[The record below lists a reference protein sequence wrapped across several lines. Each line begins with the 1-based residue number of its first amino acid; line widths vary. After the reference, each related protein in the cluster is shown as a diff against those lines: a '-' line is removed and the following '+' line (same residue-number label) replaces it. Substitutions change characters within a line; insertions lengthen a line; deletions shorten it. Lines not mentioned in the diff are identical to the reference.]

1 MDFLKKLGSVLSHN
15 MGYTIILAVAIL
27 LFAIY
32 SDGLVYG
39 LITAASALVAYIC
52 IDLLCKE
59 YHKLGNNKNKP
70 KTKKIKK

>member
-1 MDFLKKLGSVLSHN
+1 MDFLKKLGTVLSHN
-15 MGYTIILAVAIL
+15 MWYTIILVVALL

-59 YHKLGNNKNKP
+59 YHKLP
-70 KTKKIKK
+70 EKKVAKKKQLKK